1 MTSFKPDMA
10 GGLNAIG
17 RVLAQNFSCLSG
29 IEKNHP
35 GEATVVGI
43 YKETSSERTRLTVL
57 NSNNYLQS
65 TCNYLLTVRKS
76 SRSL

>member
-43 YKETSSERTRLTVL
+43 Y
-57 NSNNYLQS
+57 
-65 TCNYLLTVRKS
+65 
-76 SRSL
+76 